1 MNRSYSG
8 ILLSLLISVLG
19 APGAHAQSGAFKEEP
34 ASVETRAAAVLY
46 KEADSYI
53 EKKYEEFNNKKL
65 PYDAKL
71 EATTRD
77 EQKELAGRYAAVIE
91 ARSPLSG
98 DDYYYAGMLYHLS
111 GNSDAALA
119 AMRQYL
125 ADHPG
130 GEKSQNA
137 RAVVVLYTTRKE
149 LISEAEDALEAYSK
163 NGPLDAVELYGMA
176 TLVADALYRN
186 KEYDRM
192 AVHAKQMVRAA
203 KLAAETAKIS
213 PIKRDDM
220 LLKSASF
227 LAEAYGKLDRR
238 EHAVSTIQE
247 LRKLALGIPSANLY
261 KMATVRLLSLDPSI
275 DFRQPLTSAGG
286 EVKPLPEIHGAE
298 WIDQKPVKLSQL
310 RGKVVLLDFWAH
322 WCGPCRYT
330 FPKLQRWHETYKDK
344 GLVILGLTNYFGH
357 AEGREL
363 SQKDELAFLREF
375 KKKNRL
381 PYGFVIADNPQ
392 NDLNYGV
399 FSLPMSFLIDRRGT
413 VRFISMG
420 AAEQEIAALGRM
432 IEKLVAEPVA
442 ETDGTPQ

>member
-1 MNRSYSG
+1 MNRFFSG
-8 ILLSLLISVLG
+8 ILLSLFLSVMG
-19 APGAHAQSGAFKEEP
+19 APTAHAQTGAFKEEHP
-34 ASVETRAAAVLY
+34 AVETRAAGILY
-46 KEADSYI
+46 NEANSYI

-65 PYDAKL
+65 PYDPKL
-71 EATTRD
+71 EATTRE

-91 ARSPLSG
+91 ARKPLTG
-98 DDYYYAGMLYHLS
+98 DDYYYAGMLHHLS

-119 AMRQYL
+119 AMRQFL
-125 ADHPG
+125 ADHPS
-130 GEKSQNA
+130 GEKGQNA

-149 LISEAEDALEAYSK
+149 LISEAEDALEAYTKS
-163 NGPLDAVELYGMA
+163 GPLNAVELYGMA

-192 AVHAKQMVRAA
+192 VVHAKEMVRAA
-203 KLAAETAKIS
+203 ELAAETEKLS

-227 LAEAYGKLDRR
+227 LAEAYSKLDRKD
-238 EHAVSTIQE
+238 HAVTTIQE
-247 LRKLALGIPSANLY
+247 LRKVALRIPSANLY

-275 DFRQPLTSAGG
+275 DFHQPLISAGG
-286 EVKPLPEIHGAE
+286 EAKPLPEIRAAE
-298 WIDQKPVKLSQL
+298 WIDQKPVKLSEL
-310 RGKVVLLDFWAH
+310 RGKIVLLDFWAH

-363 SQKDELAFLREF
+363 SQRDELAYLREF

-381 PYGFVIADNPQ
+381 PYGFVVADNPQ

-399 FSLPMSFLIDRRGT
+399 FSLPMSFLIDRQGT

-420 AAEQEIAALGRM
+420 AAEKEIAALGRM
-432 IEKLVAEPVA
+432 IEKLIAEPVT
-442 ETDGTPQ
+442 ETGGPNH